1 MASHPVM
8 HSSPADLSPVA
19 ARLDRL
25 PITPFHRRMVWL
37 LGYIFFFELGDL
49 NSFGFA
55 APAVREAWQLSLP
68 TIARITSASFV
79 GMFVGATTAGW
90 LSDRVGRKRALI
102 VTTTW
107 YSICSLLNAFAWN
120 VPSLAIA
127 RLLTG
132 VGLSAMTVVAITYI
146 SEMFPASRRGT
157 YQAWIMTIGLCGIPA
172 TAYVARFVI
181 PMAPWGWRA
190 VFVWGSLAL
199 FFPLFARRLE
209 ESPRWYEHHGRAAEA
224 DEVLGRIERHAE
236 PDRVRAAPL
245 QAADRNIGASPAAA
259 PSFGPAPVVA
269 HAYPLAL
276 HGGFGALVASGSL
289 KRLALFVSIW
299 VAQTLGFYGFNAW
312 VPTLLTE
319 HGFSIVRSLEQASV
333 MQIGAV
339 PGAWIAASISDRWE
353 RKSLIAIVA
362 IAVGS
367 CGMIYGLSFRTTAI
381 VIFGFL
387 VAMGQQV
394 FAPLLYAYTPECF
407 PTEARN
413 TGTGTSYGIG
423 RLGNAFGPL
432 IVAFLFGTYG
442 YTSVF
447 AYIAACWATVAILV
461 TVFGP
466 RTKGRTLA

>member
-1 MASHPVM
+1 
-8 HSSPADLSPVA
+8 
-19 ARLDRL
+19 
-25 PITPFHRRMVWL
+25 
-37 LGYIFFFELGDL
+37 
-49 NSFGFA
+49 
-55 APAVREAWQLSLP
+55 
-68 TIARITSASFV
+68 
-79 GMFVGATTAGW
+79 
-90 LSDRVGRKRALI
+90 
-102 VTTTW
+102 
-107 YSICSLLNAFAWN
+107 LNAFAWD
-120 VPSLAIA
+120 VTSLAVA

-181 PMAPWGWRA
+181 PVAPWGWRA

-199 FFPLFARRLE
+199 LFPFLAHRLE
-209 ESPRWYEHHGRAAEA
+209 ESPRWFERHGRTADAE
-224 DEVLGRIERHAE
+224 EVLARIERE
-236 PDRVRAAPL
+236 VERESGPLAPPEATDSQL
-245 QAADRNIGASPAAA
+245 GDLTTLGL
-259 PSFGPAPVVA
+259 A
-269 HAYPLAL
+269 HAVVPVAR
-276 HGGFGALVASGSL
+276 GGFGALAASGSL
-289 KRLALFVSIW
+289 KRLALLIAVWI
-299 VAQTLGFYGFNAW
+299 AQTLGFYGFNSW

-319 HGFSIVRSLEQASV
+319 HGFSIVRSLEHASV

-362 IAVGS
+362 LAVGT
-367 CGMIYGLSFRTTAI
+367 CGMIYGLSFQTWTI
-381 VIFGFL
+381 VVFGFL

-407 PTEARN
+407 PTEGRN
-413 TGTGTSYGIG
+413 TGTGAAYGIG
-423 RLGNAFGPL
+423 RLGNALGPL
-432 IVAFLFGTYG
+432 IVAYLFGAYG

>member
-1 MASHPVM
+1 MDVTRIRV
-8 HSSPADLSPVA
+8 SSVA

-25 PITPFHRRMVWL
+25 PITAFHRRMVYL

-55 APAVREAWQLSLP
+55 APAVRAAWQLS
-68 TIARITSASFV
+68 IATVGRITSASFV
-79 GMFVGATTAGW
+79 GMFIGATTAGW
-90 LSDRVGRKRALI
+90 LSDRIGRKPALI

-107 YSICSLLNAFAWN
+107 YSACSLLNAFAWD
-120 VPSLAIA
+120 VPSLAVA

-132 VGLSAMTVVAITYI
+132 VGLSAMTVVAMTYI

-172 TAYVARFVI
+172 TAYVARFLI
-181 PMAPWGWRA
+181 PAAPWGWRG

-199 FFPLFARRLE
+199 LFPLFAHHLE
-209 ESPRWYEHHGRAAEA
+209 ESPRWYENHGRMSDAEDA
-224 DEVLGRIERHAE
+224 LARIEQQVERE
-236 PDRVRAAPL
+236 SGPL
-245 QAADRNIGASPAAA
+245 A
-259 PSFGPAPVVA
+259 PAPVLTDPGPVA
-269 HAYPLAL
+269 QL
-276 HGGFGALVASGSL
+276 GGFSALVASGSL
-289 KRLALFVSIW
+289 KRTALLISIW
-299 VAQTLGFYGFNAW
+299 IAQTLGFYGFNSW

-362 IAVGS
+362 VLIAA
-367 CGMIYGLSFRTTAI
+367 CGLIYGLSFRTSTI

-407 PTEARN
+407 PTAARN
-413 TGTGTSYGIG
+413 TGTGVSYGVG

-432 IVAFLFGTYG
+432 IVTYLFGTYG
-442 YTSVF
+442 YSSVF
-447 AYIAACWATVAILV
+447 VYIAVCWATVAILV
-461 TVFGP
+461 TLFGP
-466 RTKGRTLA
+466 PTRGRALA